1 MKEKIVKFVDN
12 ILPLNCHAVA
22 FDSLN
27 GMDCNSGAVYD
38 YMIKN
43 DDFEKTVQLIMAIIE
58 NEQRLESKK

>member
-43 DDFEKTVQLIMAIIE
+43 GYNKKYKIIWIVDDKYG
-58 NEQRLESKK
+58 